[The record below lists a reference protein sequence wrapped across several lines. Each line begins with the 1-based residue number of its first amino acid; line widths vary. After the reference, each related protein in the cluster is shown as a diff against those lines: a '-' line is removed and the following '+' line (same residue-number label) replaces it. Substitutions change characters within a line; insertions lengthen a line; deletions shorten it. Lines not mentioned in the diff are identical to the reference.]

1 MAFED
6 KYELV
11 KQTIQK
17 YPEQLKQAWE
27 EVRGIHV
34 PNEYKE
40 IQNIVFCG
48 MGGSALGARMIDSLL
63 YDRLEIPLEIFNEY
77 RLPSYTNDKSLVV
90 ISSYSGTTEESLSAL
105 EDAER
110 KRAKI
115 IIFSTGGEL
124 AKVAS
129 ERNIPSYIF
138 DPKQN
143 PSKQPRMSIGYA
155 SGAVLALVSAMRLCN
170 IKDEEIYKAVSVM
183 QEASKHYAD
192 ETQAENTAYNLS
204 QKLMNKMPV
213 LVASEHMVGAVYTV
227 KNQFNE
233 SAKTFCTLFDLPELN
248 HHLMEGLAHPD
259 ANKELLHFVF
269 INSHLY
275 DERTQKRYPLTQEV
289 VTKNGIEH
297 SMFSPTAEDKF
308 SQVFETLVFGSFV
321 VYYLT
326 KSYGLDPVAIPWVDY
341 FKEQLKK

>member
-27 EVRGIHV
+27 EVRGINV
-34 PNEYKE
+34 DYKD

-63 YDRLEIPLEIFNEY
+63 YDRLELPLEIFNGY
-77 RLPSYTNDKSLVV
+77 GVPSYTDDKSLVV
-90 ISSYSGTTEESLSAL
+90 ISSYSGTTEESIAAL

-110 KRAKI
+110 RRAKI
-115 IIFSTGGEL
+115 IVIATGGDL
-124 AKVAS
+124 AKAAS
-129 ERNIPSYIF
+129 EKNIPSYIF
-138 DPKQN
+138 EPKQN

-155 SGAVLALVSAMRLCN
+155 SGAVLALVSAMRLCT

-183 QEASKHYAD
+183 QEAAKHYAD
-192 ETQAENTAYNLS
+192 ETNVENTAYNLS
-204 QKLMNKMPV
+204 QKLKNKMPI
-213 LVASEHMVGAVYTV
+213 LVASEHLYGTAYTV

-233 SAKTFCTLFDLPELN
+233 SAKTFCNLFELPELN
-248 HHLMEGLAHPD
+248 HHLMEGLTNPV
-259 ANKELLHFVF
+259 ANKELLYFVF
-269 INSHLY
+269 FNSHLY
-275 DERTQKRYPLTQEV
+275 DTRIAKRYPLTQEV
-289 VTKNGIEH
+289 VTKQGIEH
-297 SMFSPTAEDKF
+297 STFSPTSQDKM

-326 KSYGLDPVAIPWVDY
+326 KSYGIDPMAIPWVDY
-341 FKEQLKK
+341 FKEQLK